1 MEEDKKK
8 LPIPFSSD
16 KKPFTVGFLGSFA
29 LAGASLVYLFSTT
42 YQPEAIDSFFTMF
55 LIMLAGVVLSKF
67 FVGWRL
73 APFSFRNIMNDIIAT
88 VVAFFAIY
96 YVNQMVPVTLG
107 ISPIG
112 ETAFA
117 ILSGVAEEWMFR
129 LFLCAWAAR
138 MTGSK
143 IIAILVSSG
152 VWAWFHLARAS
163 AYGLAAVNWNYIWLV
178 FLAGIPLGFIT
189 LYFRSADGP
198 TFGHMLINALA
209 GSA

>member
-1 MEEDKKK
+1 
-8 LPIPFSSD
+8 
-16 KKPFTVGFLGSFA
+16 
-29 LAGASLVYLFSTT
+29 
-42 YQPEAIDSFFTMF
+42 MF
-55 LIMLAGVVLSKF
+55 LILLSGVVLSYI
-67 FVGWRL
+67 FVGWRI
-73 APFSFRNIMNDIIAT
+73 APFSFSNILNDIIST
-88 VVAFFAIY
+88 VVAFFSVY
-96 YVNQMVPVTLG
+96 YVNQMVPVQLG
-107 ISPIG
+107 VSPIG

-117 ILSGVAEEWMFR
+117 MLSGVAEEWMFR
-129 LFLCAWAAR
+129 LWLCAWAAK

-143 IIAILVSSG
+143 IIAILISSG

-163 AYGLAAVNWNYIWLV
+163 SYGLATVNWNYIYLV